1 VAGRPVEATIERCG
15 VPTTEE
21 IKEEDRRIRRLRIMA
36 ELTMSLILQTDMTHE
51 EASEHA
57 ASVRE
62 LAIRLFPGKGE
73 VYDLLYGPRFR
84 RLIAERY
91 RLN

>member
-1 VAGRPVEATIERCG
+1 MNQRGVE
-15 VPTTEE
+15 VPTEE
-21 IKEEDRRIRRLRIMA
+21 EKKEENRKIRRLRIMA
-36 ELTMSLILQTDMTHE
+36 DLTMSLIIQTDMTHE
-51 EASEHA
+51 EASAHA

-73 VYDLLYGPRFR
+73 VYDLIYAPRFR

-91 RLN
+91 RLS